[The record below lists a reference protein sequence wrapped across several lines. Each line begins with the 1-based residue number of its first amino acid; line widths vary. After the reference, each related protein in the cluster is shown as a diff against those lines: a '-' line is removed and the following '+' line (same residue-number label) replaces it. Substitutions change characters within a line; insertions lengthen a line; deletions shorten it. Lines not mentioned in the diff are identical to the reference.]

1 MIFGV
6 FSCTPDKS
14 ASFLSYLPA
23 GHKSADVSLFRMTTE
38 GFDGGV
44 MLNKR
49 LPYSSSELCYSG
61 PDLTVLI
68 SGTIY
73 NREELSISRQGD
85 TSYPL
90 PELVAELF
98 RRDGPGFVSLLN
110 GDFAICIVL
119 PEIRQLWLFRDQV
132 GIRPICWSVK
142 NGSLLFS
149 SELNDLS
156 RFLASGEKINS
167 EYLTG
172 YFRHSDLSSTPC
184 STVNRL
190 MPGHWL
196 KFDTRGVEINK
207 YWFPEKVGC
216 NNGLTYDL
224 MIRDLDR
231 LLKDAVR
238 IRCDSR
244 FTAAA
249 HVSGGLD
256 SGVIAALTRKE
267 YYYQEPF
274 YGFSLSPTDDNFT
287 DLKYDERQLVT
298 KLGEEAGIIPVF
310 SDLNLGDFIRLVGDY
325 FLNVGFFADDR
336 LLEQASALNVNLI
349 FSGWGG
355 DEFIS
360 TGSRSIEADLLRE
373 MKPGLFFRR
382 HPVRRP
388 RQMLKVLLKAVL
400 FPSLGIIDS
409 DLARSL
415 KEDARYLRSR
425 YKKSN
430 RRAIKD
436 FYMHSS
442 RRRHHLGML
451 NHYHLQERCEA
462 WSINGWYKGIEY
474 RYPLL
479 DRRIIEYLISV
490 PSELLCRDGF
500 TRPILRTIGEG
511 IVPDEIRLKRSKV
524 DPVYRDFIEQMY
536 VDAGCN
542 FIGEIELWRSNR
554 DLGFIDFDLLEEDFN
569 LWKKDSSAFDG
580 RQLFRVVVYIKA
592 FYELSGIYHQRA

>member
-1 MIFGV
+1 
-6 FSCTPDKS
+6 
-14 ASFLSYLPA
+14 
-23 GHKSADVSLFRMTTE
+23 
-38 GFDGGV
+38 
-44 MLNKR
+44 
-49 LPYSSSELCYSG
+49 
-61 PDLTVLI
+61 
-68 SGTIY
+68 
-73 NREELSISRQGD
+73 
-85 TSYPL
+85 
-90 PELVAELF
+90 
-98 RRDGPGFVSLLN
+98 
-110 GDFAICIVL
+110 
-119 PEIRQLWLFRDQV
+119 
-132 GIRPICWSVK
+132 
-142 NGSLLFS
+142 
-149 SELNDLS
+149 
-156 RFLASGEKINS
+156 
-167 EYLTG
+167 
-172 YFRHSDLSSTPC
+172 
-184 STVNRL
+184 
-190 MPGHWL
+190 
-196 KFDTRGVEINK
+196 
-207 YWFPEKVGC
+207 
-216 NNGLTYDL
+216 
-224 MIRDLDR
+224 
-231 LLKDAVR
+231 
-238 IRCDSR
+238 
-244 FTAAA
+244 
-249 HVSGGLD
+249 
-256 SGVIAALTRKE
+256 
-267 YYYQEPF
+267 
-274 YGFSLSPTDDNFT
+274 
-287 DLKYDERQLVT
+287 
-298 KLGEEAGIIPVF
+298 
-310 SDLNLGDFIRLVGDY
+310 
-325 FLNVGFFADDR
+325 
-336 LLEQASALNVNLI
+336 
-349 FSGWGG
+349 
-355 DEFIS
+355 
-360 TGSRSIEADLLRE
+360 
-373 MKPGLFFRR
+373 
-382 HPVRRP
+382 
-388 RQMLKVLLKAVL
+388 MLKVLLKAVL